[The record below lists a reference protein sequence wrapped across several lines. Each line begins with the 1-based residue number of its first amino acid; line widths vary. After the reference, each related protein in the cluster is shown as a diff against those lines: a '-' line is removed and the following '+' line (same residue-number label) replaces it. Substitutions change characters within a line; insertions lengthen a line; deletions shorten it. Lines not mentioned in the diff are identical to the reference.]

1 MSERDVLTYDFEA
14 ADFAGAEDYALE
26 VIAAHRR
33 QIDGIREWLI
43 GQGYNDLD
51 AEKIIASSAVSPAD
65 TTESG

>member
-1 MSERDVLTYDFEA
+1 VSERDVLTYDFEA

-43 GQGYNDLD
+43 VRGYNDLD
-51 AEKIIASSAVSPAD
+51 AESIISAAASPAD
-65 TTESG
+65 TTEAG